1 MLTKHGGECRSYLRK
16 ETAVNYYSIEIITI
30 LLEKRRVKNIGTNEQ
45 IFLLNILIFLIL
57 FILSNFESN
66 FEEKRS
72 IERERNVD
80 FI

>member
-1 MLTKHGGECRSYLRK
+1 MLTKHGGHSYLRK
-16 ETAVNYYSIEIITI
+16 ETSVNYYSIEIITI